1 MLGEVI
7 VTEEVVDLPPWEEV
21 AVLALPHATTV
32 ANAISDDTPK
42 NFLINVN
49 FTLIFKMSNG
59 WPAVFP
65 VATRHSSA
73 ELSGRRGWPKS
84 AR

>member
-1 MLGEVI
+1 MREVLYEVDTTPLGRVLGEVI

-42 NFLINVN
+42 NLLINVN
-49 FTLIFKMSNG
+49 ISPSFK
-59 WPAVFP
+59 
-65 VATRHSSA
+65 
-73 ELSGRRGWPKS
+73 K
-84 AR
+84 

>member
-49 FTLIFKMSNG
+49 ISPSFK
-59 WPAVFP
+59 
-65 VATRHSSA
+65 
-73 ELSGRRGWPKS
+73 K
-84 AR
+84 

>member
-7 VTEEVVDLPPWEEV
+7 VTEEVVDLPWEEV

-42 NFLINVN
+42 NLLINVN
-49 FTLIFKMSNG
+49 ISPSIKMSNG

-65 VATRHSSA
+65 VAKRHSSA
-73 ELSGRRGWPKS
+73 ELGGRQGCPKS